1 MNKSTRLLITAAA
14 MAGLYA
20 GSLASRA
27 LAADEKAGASDSSKQ
42 VTKDKSGCNS
52 KDGCKAAKDSCK
64 ATKDSCK
71 AAKDSCKAKSGCNS
85 KDGCSAKADTKK
97 DDSKKNG

>member
-1 MNKSTRLLITAAA
+1 MNRSTRLLITAAA

-64 ATKDSCK
+64 A
-71 AAKDSCKAKSGCNS
+71 AKDSCKAKSGCNS